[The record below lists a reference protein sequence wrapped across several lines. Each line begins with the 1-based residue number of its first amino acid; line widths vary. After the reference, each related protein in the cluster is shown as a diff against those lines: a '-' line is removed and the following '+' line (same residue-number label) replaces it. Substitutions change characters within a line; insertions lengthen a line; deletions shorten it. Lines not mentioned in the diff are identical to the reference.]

1 MIEVSCLHVYHVFIA
16 PLLHRMSCLVNCN
29 VVLKSF
35 LGAPRVVYPWK
46 IVVAEQPGLSVRQ
59 FYKTIEPDI
68 QTSST
73 VSQLA
78 LDDAYLGKSKTE
90 LASITLD
97 MVVYNHWTTGLD
109 WTGLDW
115 TGLDLYENQEFRK

>member
-1 MIEVSCLHVYHVFIA
+1 MIEVSCLHAYHVFIA

-78 LDDAYLGKSKTE
+78 L
-90 LASITLD
+90 ASCRGVTRLFKL
-97 MVVYNHWTTGLD
+97 WRQA
-109 WTGLDW
+109 
-115 TGLDLYENQEFRK
+115 ENVPS